1 MAKLTQ
7 VVNVLSTWGYI
18 CVTRIKTRP
27 DPALKITVKRTA
39 DFQKN
44 YDDFAQQLQQRREDR
59 DRLKA
64 EKLAS
69 EQVEES
75 KESPAED
82 QKVAVDSDDS
92 KPKPADAD
100 EDN

>member
-1 MAKLTQ
+1 MLNQGRHESLELLGYRDTGMAKLTQ

-44 YDDFAQQLQQRREDR
+44 YDDFA
-59 DRLKA
+59 
-64 EKLAS
+64 
-69 EQVEES
+69 
-75 KESPAED
+75 
-82 QKVAVDSDDS
+82 
-92 KPKPADAD
+92 
-100 EDN
+100 